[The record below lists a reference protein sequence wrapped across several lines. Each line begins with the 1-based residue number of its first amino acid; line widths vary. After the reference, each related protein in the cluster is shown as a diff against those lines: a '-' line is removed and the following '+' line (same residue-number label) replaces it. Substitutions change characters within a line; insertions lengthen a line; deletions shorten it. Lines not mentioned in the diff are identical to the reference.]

1 MTQQKKHLD
10 LMALASIPL
19 LMTLGNS
26 MLIPVLP
33 LIEKELKVSPFQ
45 SSMIITI
52 YSIVAIFF
60 IPIAGYLSDRFGRKK
75 IIILSLIITG
85 AGGVISAAGA
95 WFFSSSYT
103 WIIFGRL
110 LQGIGASGAFPVV
123 LPLIGDL
130 FKEKEET
137 SHALGVIE
145 TSNTVGKVLSPIVG
159 ASLATLIWFL
169 PFVFIPI
176 LCIIAILLVGIF
188 VKVPKEKAEPVT
200 IKTFF
205 QHAKK
210 TFLKNFKWLLIIF
223 ITGAI
228 VMFVL
233 FGSLFYLSEWMETKY
248 HLSSLKKGLWIS
260 LPLIALSAASLLS
273 GKVIG
278 QKSELMKW
286 LSVTGFALVCLAS
299 LTLGFVSTL
308 KVFLIVFSVS
318 GLGMG
323 LLLPC
328 LDALITENIEKEERG
343 TLSSLY
349 SAMRFLG
356 VALGPPIFALM
367 MSSSKTLMFILAA
380 ILSLVSALLF
390 VFFFYPNKKTMGE
403 GKRYPV

>member
-1 MTQQKKHLD
+1 MAEQKKQLD

-60 IPIAGYLSDRFGRKK
+60 IPVAGYLSDRFGRKK
-75 IIILSLIITG
+75 IIIISLIITG

-95 WFFSSSYT
+95 WFFSNSYV
-103 WIIFGRL
+103 WIMFGRL

-145 TSNTVGKVLSPIVG
+145 TSNTVGKVLSPIAG
-159 ASLATLIWFL
+159 AGLATLIWFL

-176 LCIIAILLVGIF
+176 LCLLAILLVGVF
-188 VKVPKEKAEPVT
+188 VKAPTEQEEPPT

-205 QHAKK
+205 EHAKK
-210 TFLKNFKWLLIIF
+210 TFIKNYKWLLIIF

-228 VMFVL
+228 VMFIL
-233 FGSLFYLSEWMETKY
+233 FGSLFYLSEWMEKKY

-260 LPLIALSAASLLS
+260 LPLIALSAASLFS
-273 GKVIG
+273 GKIIG
-278 QKSELMKW
+278 QKSGLMKW
-286 LSVTGFALVCLAS
+286 LSVAGFALVCLAS
-299 LTLGFVSTL
+299 FTLSFVSTL
-308 KVFLIVFSVS
+308 KMFLIIFSVS

-323 LLLPC
+323 MLLPC

-356 VALGPPIFALM
+356 VALGPANICTFDELLKNLYVH
-367 MSSSKTLMFILAA
+367 SSGNIKSCKRITFYFLF
-380 ILSLVSALLF
+380 LS
-390 VFFFYPNKKTMGE
+390 
-403 GKRYPV
+403 